1 MSASTQTRVSVI
13 KGTLYGLTAVAIW
26 AVYLSFTR
34 SAVSGSLTPSDVIM
48 MRFGV
53 AGLIMLPWVLRHDL
67 ATLGGIGWWRGLA
80 LAAAVGPPFI
90 FVASA
95 AFIYVP
101 LAHGAVL
108 QPSTAALSSIVAA
121 ILILRERV
129 TLNRIAGALI
139 IIAGITLIA
148 AGSNA
153 ALGPEAW
160 KGYVLS
166 VMAGLCWATFTI
178 LIRRWEIGGLA
189 ATAAASVI
197 SAAFVVPLFLIL
209 GTFDRIAALPLQTLV
224 AQLIVQGVLAGVV
237 AIVAYGRA
245 IAHLGA
251 SGAALFPALV
261 PAATLIVGI
270 PITGEWPTGIEWVGA
285 IMATVGLMVAVRVF
299 GCSADERV

>member
-1 MSASTQTRVSVI
+1 MTASAQTRISTL

-34 SAVSGSLTPSDVIM
+34 SAVSSSLTPSDMIV

-53 AGLIMLPWVLRHDL
+53 AGLIMLPWVWMNSP
-67 ATLGGIGWWRGLA
+67 ATLGGVGWRRGLA
-80 LAAAVGPPFI
+80 LAVAVGPLFI

-108 QPSTAALSSIVAA
+108 QPSTAALSSIVASIV
-121 ILILRERV
+121 ILHEKV
-129 TLNRIAGALI
+129 TVNRITGALI
-139 IIAGITLIA
+139 IITGITLIA
-148 AGSNA
+148 TGSNA
-153 ALGPEAW
+153 TLGPEAW

-189 ATAAASVI
+189 AAAAASFI
-197 SAAFVVPLFLIL
+197 SGAFVVPLFLVF
-209 GTFDRIAALPLQTLV
+209 GTFERIAALPVETLV
-224 AQLIVQGVLAGVV
+224 SQLIVQGFLAGVV

-261 PAATLIVGI
+261 PAATLVVGI
-270 PITGEWPTGIEWVGA
+270 PITGEWPTDIEWTGA
-285 IMATVGLMVAVRVF
+285 IMATIGLIVAVGVF
-299 GCSADERV
+299 NRAKSQAV